1 VHLKIMQRLRQQL
14 VGLLVILLI
23 GLGVENTSAQDR
35 PPDLANLDPQQL
47 QEQIKQRIIEAVHEQ
62 LVMTNDADWNAIEP
76 LVAKVVQDQT
86 ESLMPIIIELRGLF
100 GNSNAGADP
109 DPSALDQIDP
119 DAEALQN
126 CLDANA
132 PTEQIRAA
140 LAKYH
145 QSRKRKEAEL
155 AKDRELLRSVLS
167 TRQEAVL
174 VLMGI
179 LN

>member
-1 VHLKIMQRLRQQL
+1 MQSLCRQL
-14 VGLLVILLI
+14 IGLLVILVI
-23 GLGVENTSAQDR
+23 GLGLENTPAQDR
-35 PPDLANLDPQQL
+35 RPDLANLDPQQL
-47 QEQIKQRIIEAVHEQ
+47 QEQIKQRMIEAVHEQ
-62 LVMTNDADWNAIEP
+62 LVVTNDADWNAMEP
-76 LVAKVVQDQT
+76 LVAKVVQDET

-100 GNSNAGADP
+100 GSSNAGADP
-109 DPSALDQIDP
+109 DLNALDQTDP

-167 TRQEAVL
+167 TRQEAAL

>member
-1 VHLKIMQRLRQQL
+1 
-14 VGLLVILLI
+14 VILII
-23 GLGVENTSAQDR
+23 GLGRENAPAQDH

-47 QEQIKQRIIEAVHEQ
+47 SEQMQPRIIETIHEQ
-62 LVMTNDADWNAIEP
+62 LAVTNDADWNAIEP

-86 ESLMPIIIELRGLF
+86 DSLVPIIIELRGLF
-100 GNSNAGADP
+100 GNGNAPADP
-109 DPSALDQIDP
+109 DLHVLEQTGP

-145 QSRKRKEAEL
+145 QSRQRQAAEL
-155 AKDRELLRSVLS
+155 AKDQGRLRSVLS
-167 TRQEAVL
+167 TRQEAAL
-174 VLMGI
+174 VLLGI

>member
-1 VHLKIMQRLRQQL
+1 MQSLGRQL
-14 VGLLVILLI
+14 VGLLVILVL
-23 GLGVENTSAQDR
+23 GLGLENIPAQDR
-35 PPDLANLDPQQL
+35 PPDMANLDPQQL
-47 QEQIKQRIIEAVHEQ
+47 QEQLKQRIIESVHEQ
-62 LVMTNDADWNAIEP
+62 LAMTNDTDWNAIEP

-86 ESLMPIIIELRGLF
+86 ESLLPIIIELRGLF
-100 GNSNAGADP
+100 GNGKVAADP
-109 DPSALDQIDP
+109 DLNAMDQFDP

-132 PTEQIRAA
+132 PTQQIKAA

-145 QSRKRKEAEL
+145 QSHRRKESEL

-167 TRQEAVL
+167 TRQEAAL